1 VRVLI
6 DMNLSP
12 RWIEVF
18 ERHGWQAVHWSVV
31 GDPRATDRV
40 IMEWARAHQYVVFT
54 HDLDFGTL
62 LAVTHA
68 EGPSVMQVRAQ
79 DVLPAHLENVVVA
92 AMRQYGALLKAGA
105 LITVDESA
113 SRARI
118 LPLSR

>member
-68 EGPSVMQVRAQ
+68 EGPSVMQMRAQ